1 MSKEEQQS
9 FEEALKKLEA
19 VVKKLEDNQ
28 VSLEESV
35 NLFEEGTRLSAY
47 CSSILEE
54 AELRIEKV
62 NTQNEE

>member
-1 MSKEEQQS
+1 MSKEEQPS
-9 FEEALKKLEA
+9 FEEALKKLET
-19 VVKKLEDNQ
+19 VVRKLEDDQ

-47 CSSILEE
+47 CSSILET

-62 NTQNEE
+62 NAQNEE

>member
-1 MSKEEQQS
+1 MSKEEQLS
-9 FEEALKKLEA
+9 FEEALKKLET
-19 VVKKLEDNQ
+19 VVKKLEDDQ

-47 CSSILEE
+47 CSSILEQ

-62 NTQNEE
+62 NAQNEE

>member
-1 MSKEEQQS
+1 MSKEEQLS
-9 FEEALKKLEA
+9 FEDALKKLET
-19 VVKKLEDNQ
+19 VVDKLEDDQ

-47 CSSILEE
+47 CSSILEK

-62 NTQNEE
+62 NAKNEV